1 MNTDA
6 VSARTETTE
15 PIQTDD
21 AAIFAETDRDLF
33 ERLAH
38 GPNVTP
44 TWSLIHDAIAE
55 QVRRHPQAIAA
66 EHQGESI
73 DYGELDR
80 QAEIVAS
87 LLRSRGIGP
96 GDVVGLFVK
105 RSLPMLVGMLG
116 ILKTGA
122 AYVPQHVGVAPVSQ
136 LEHVVRTAGITVV
149 LTLERLLPA
158 FEHSA
163 FESSAF
169 ADIIAIEH
177 VVARSVITSEPADL
191 IARGKQPQQDPVCFL
206 LFTSGTTG
214 VPNGVRVTHRN
225 LCNFLLTAPGD
236 LRIQSGT
243 KVSQILS
250 IAFDMAAWEILG
262 CLSNGGTLLIRG
274 RDLEETV
281 RRADVV
287 IATPSI
293 LGSFDP
299 EKCRNVQTVAVAGE
313 PCPQSLAER
322 WAEFATFYNSCGPTE
337 VTIVNTMHRV
347 ERGAR
352 FSIGRPTPNNS
363 VYILDA
369 DLRPCRIG
377 EIGEMWAGGEC
388 VTAGYVE
395 NDILT
400 AERYRPD
407 PFRDDDRLMFRTR
420 DLGRWN
426 ENGELEHHGRT
437 DDQVKVRGF
446 RVELDSVTAE
456 MERAPKC
463 EQAVS
468 LKLDNRSLVAF
479 VRPSTVDLDAARML
493 AVESLPYYCQPWLLF
508 AVDEFPTTSRGK
520 IDKRALL
527 DRAVSL
533 REGLDTDSTH
543 NVVLDDKSELGAA
556 VRAKKHRDIELPA
569 PHGILRRMWRH
580 PLLMHYWRLAAAVV
594 FLNIV
599 LLGFWTQG
607 FATPVAE
614 VSTSLLA
621 GLMLGNFALAFVVRQ
636 QRVVNL
642 FFWLATRVPTHWPL
656 HVRWT
661 AGKIY
666 HFGGLHVGG
675 FFAGTILLGALTVRW
690 YLESAAAAIVIISTA
705 LMLILLTMIITALP
719 AIRYPRHNLFERVA
733 RFGTWASIPL
743 FWVLTALIVTPNGE
757 ALTLL
762 HPQYLVLALITLSVA
777 LPWLHLRRVHVDIH
791 RPSSH
796 VAIAEFDHGVTPF
809 AGSSTD
815 LSRSPLLEWH
825 SFANVPSPD
834 REGFRLTIS
843 RAGDW
848 TGSFISDAPEK
859 VWVKGIPAAGVGN
872 IETLFRKV
880 VWVATGSGI
889 GPCVPHLLKQEVPAH
904 LVWSTRDP
912 RVTYGDELVNEILAV
927 QPDAVIW
934 NTQADGKPDMVRLAY
949 QAYVESG
956 AEAVI
961 CISNRK
967 LTWEVVYGLE
977 SRGIPAFGAIW
988 DS

>member
-1 MNTDA
+1 MNADA
-6 VSARTETTE
+6 VSARTETSE
-15 PIQTDD
+15 ENLIQTDD
-21 AAIFAETDRDLF
+21 TPLLKDGDRDLF

-38 GPNVTP
+38 GPTVVP
-44 TWSLIHDAIAE
+44 AWSLIHDAIEE
-55 QVRRHPQAIAA
+55 QMRRHPDAIAA
-66 EHQGESI
+66 EHKGESI
-73 DYGELDR
+73 DYGELGR
-80 QAEIVAS
+80 RAEIVATV
-87 LLRSRGIGP
+87 LRSRGVGQ
-96 GDVVGLFVK
+96 GDNVGLFLE
-105 RSLPMLVGMLG
+105 RSIPMLVGMLG
-116 ILKTGA
+116 ILRAGA
-122 AYVPQHVGVAPVSQ
+122 AYVPQHVGVAPISQ
-136 LEHVVRTAGITVV
+136 LEQVVRAAGIKVA

-158 FEHSA
+158 FEGT
-163 FESSAF
+163 AF
-169 ADIIAIEH
+169 ADVIAIEH
-177 VVARSVITSEPADL
+177 AVAEETVSSDAGAGIVQDR
-191 IARGKQPQQDPVCFL
+191 RPQQDPVCFV

-225 LCNFLLTAPGD
+225 LCNILLTAPGD
-236 LRIQSGT
+236 LGIRPGT

-250 IAFDMAAWEILG
+250 ISFDMAAWEILG
-262 CLSNGGTLLIRG
+262 CLSHGGTLLIRG
-274 RDLEETV
+274 HDLEETV
-281 RRADVV
+281 RRVDVV

-299 EKCRNVQTVAVAGE
+299 DKCRNVRTIAVAGE
-313 PCPQSLAER
+313 PCPQPLAEK

-347 ERGAR
+347 GHGTP

-369 DLRPCRIG
+369 HLRPCAIG
-377 EIGEMWAGGEC
+377 EVGEMWAGGDC
-388 VTAGYVE
+388 VTAGYVG

-400 AERYRPD
+400 ADRYRPD
-407 PFRDDDRLMFRTR
+407 PFRGDGRLMFRTR

-426 ENGELEHHGRT
+426 ENGELEHRGRT

-446 RVELDSVTAE
+446 RVELDSVSAAL
-456 MERAPKC
+456 ERAPGC
-463 EQAVS
+463 TQAVS

-479 VRPSTVDLDAARML
+479 VRPSTVDLAAARSSAAEM
-493 AVESLPYYCQPWLLF
+493 LPYYCQPWLLF

-520 IDKRALL
+520 IDKSALL
-527 DRAVSL
+527 AQASAL
-533 REGLDTDSTH
+533 REGLDADSTH
-543 NVVLDDKSELGAA
+543 DIVLDDRPQGGAA
-556 VRAKKHRDIELPA
+556 ARAKRHRDVVLPA
-569 PHGILRRMWRH
+569 PHGLLRRMWRH
-580 PLLMHYWRLAAAVV
+580 PLLMHYWRLAAAVMLV
-594 FLNIV
+594 NIV
-599 LLGFWTQG
+599 LLGAWTHG
-607 FATPVAE
+607 FSTPLAE
-614 VSTSLLA
+614 LPTTLLA
-621 GLMLGNFALAFVVRQ
+621 DLMLANFALAFVVRQ

-656 HVRWT
+656 RVRWT
-661 AGKIY
+661 AGKVY

-675 FFAGTILLGALTVRW
+675 FFAGTVLLGALTVRW
-690 YLESAAAAIVIISTA
+690 YLESASAAVLSMGTA
-705 LMLILLTMIITALP
+705 LMLILLAMIVTALP
-719 AIRYPRHNLFERVA
+719 GIRYPRHNLFERVA

-743 FWVLTALIVTPNGE
+743 FWVLTVLILTPSGD
-757 ALTLL
+757 APSLL
-762 HPQYLVLALITLSVA
+762 HPQYLVLALITFSVI
-777 LPWLHLRRVHVDIH
+777 LPWLHLRRVSVDIH
-791 RPSSH
+791 RPSGH

-848 TGSFISDAPEK
+848 TGSFISDAPETI
-859 VWVKGIPAAGVGN
+859 WVKGIPTAGVGN

-880 VWVATGSGI
+880 LWVATGSGI
-889 GPCVPHLLKQEVPAH
+889 GPCLPHLLKQEVPAQ

-912 RVTYGDELVNEILAV
+912 RVTYGDELVDEILAV

-934 NTQADGKPDMVRLAY
+934 NTQAEGKPDMVRLAY
-949 QAYVESG
+949 QAYVDSG